1 VSRRSFRRRI
11 ALSADIER
19 SEATIRIIDTHL
31 ASHDDA
37 EERLKQAR
45 EVRTLVEASTMP
57 TVVAG
62 DLNDVAWSHTSRL
75 FCRLSRTI
83 DPRIGRGFLNSFDAT
98 CWWMRCREFGT
109 LDVMFNNA
117 GIGGAFGPIT
127 EVDVDAWDRT
137 FEVLV
142 RGVFLG
148 TKHAA
153 RVMIPQG
160 GGAIVNTASVAGLAG
175 GSGHTGYSAAKTAV
189 VSMTRSTAEELAP
202 HRIRVNAVCPG
213 VIFTPLAV
221 GKDEEALGEVVRTL
235 QPWPDRGMPE
245 DIAAAVAFLASD
257 DARFVV
263 GEALLVDGGLLAAGT
278 RIHKHMD
285 PYGATKR
292 YTGFGA
298 GSTGEQTT
306 SRRVAPKE

>member
-1 VSRRSFRRRI
+1 MTEARFAGRTVVVTGGASGIGKATVRRFLDEG
-11 ALSADIER
+11 AN
-19 SEATIRIIDTHL
+19 
-31 ASHDDA
+31 
-37 EERLKQAR
+37 
-45 EVRTLVEASTMP
+45 
-57 TVVAG
+57 VVAG
-62 DLNDVAWSHTSRL
+62 DLNEANGLAMLEAWHADADRLRFLAGNVALEDDIVALVNLATS
-75 FCRLSRTI
+75 T
-83 DPRIGRGFLNSFDAT
+83 
-98 CWWMRCREFGT
+98 FGA

-127 EVDVDAWDRT
+127 EVDGDAWDRT

-160 GGAIVNTASVAGLAG
+160 GGVIINTASVAGLAG

-189 VSMTRSTAEELAP
+189 VSITRSTAEELAP

-221 GKDEEALGEVVRTL
+221 GKDDTVLGEVVERL
-235 QPWPDRGMPE
+235 QPWPDRGTSE

-257 DARFVV
+257 DARFIV
-263 GEALLVDGGLLAAGT
+263 GESLLVDGGLLATGS
-278 RIHKHMD
+278 RIHKNMD

-298 GSTGEQTT
+298 GSTGEVTT
-306 SRRVAPKE
+306 SRRIAPKE

>member
-1 VSRRSFRRRI
+1 MSNGRFHGRTVIVTGGVSGIGKASVRRFLDEG
-11 ALSADIER
+11 AN
-19 SEATIRIIDTHL
+19 
-31 ASHDDA
+31 
-37 EERLKQAR
+37 
-45 EVRTLVEASTMP
+45 
-57 TVVAG
+57 VVAG
-62 DLNDVAWSHTSRL
+62 DLNEANGKAMLDAWSADRERLRFLTGNVAIEDDVAAL
-75 FCRLSRTI
+75 VDL
-83 DPRIGRGFLNSFDAT
+83 AV
-98 CWWMRCREFGT
+98 REFGT

>member
-1 VSRRSFRRRI
+1 MSNGRFHGRTVIVTGGASGIGKASVRRFLDEG
-11 ALSADIER
+11 AN
-19 SEATIRIIDTHL
+19 
-31 ASHDDA
+31 
-37 EERLKQAR
+37 
-45 EVRTLVEASTMP
+45 
-57 TVVAG
+57 VVAG
-62 DLNDVAWSHTSRL
+62 DLNEANGKAMLDAWSADRERLRFLTGNVAIEDDVAAL
-75 FCRLSRTI
+75 VDL
-83 DPRIGRGFLNSFDAT
+83 AV
-98 CWWMRCREFGT
+98 REFGT

>member
-1 VSRRSFRRRI
+1 MSNGRFHGRTVIVTGGASGIGRATVRRFLDEG
-11 ALSADIER
+11 AN
-19 SEATIRIIDTHL
+19 
-31 ASHDDA
+31 
-37 EERLKQAR
+37 
-45 EVRTLVEASTMP
+45 
-57 TVVAG
+57 VVAG
-62 DLNDVAWSHTSRL
+62 DLNEANGLAMLEAWHADADRLRFLAGNVALENDIVALVSLATS
-75 FCRLSRTI
+75 T
-83 DPRIGRGFLNSFDAT
+83 
-98 CWWMRCREFGT
+98 FGT

-160 GGAIVNTASVAGLAG
+160 GGVIINTASVAGLAG

-189 VSMTRSTAEELAP
+189 VSITRSTAEELAP

-221 GKDEEALGEVVRTL
+221 GRDEEALGRIVSDL
-235 QPWPDRGMPE
+235 QPWPDRGEP
-245 DIAAAVAFLASD
+245 V
-257 DARFVV
+257 
-263 GEALLVDGGLLAAGT
+263 
-278 RIHKHMD
+278 
-285 PYGATKR
+285 
-292 YTGFGA
+292 
-298 GSTGEQTT
+298 
-306 SRRVAPKE
+306 

>member
-1 VSRRSFRRRI
+1 MNEARFAGRTVVVTGGASGIGKATVRRFLDEG
-11 ALSADIER
+11 AN
-19 SEATIRIIDTHL
+19 
-31 ASHDDA
+31 
-37 EERLKQAR
+37 
-45 EVRTLVEASTMP
+45 
-57 TVVAG
+57 VVAG
-62 DLNDVAWSHTSRL
+62 DLNAANGAALLDEWSADSDRLRFLAGNVAIEDDIVALINLAVST
-75 FCRLSRTI
+75 
-83 DPRIGRGFLNSFDAT
+83 
-98 CWWMRCREFGT
+98 FGT

-160 GGAIVNTASVAGLAG
+160 GGAIINTASVAGLAG

-221 GKDEEALGEVVRTL
+221 GKDDTVLGEVVERL
-235 QPWPDRGMPE
+235 QPWPERGRPE

-263 GEALLVDGGLLAAGT
+263 GESLLVDGGLLATGS
-278 RIHKHMD
+278 RIHKNMD

-298 GSTGEQTT
+298 GSTGEVTT
-306 SRRVAPKE
+306 SRRITPKG